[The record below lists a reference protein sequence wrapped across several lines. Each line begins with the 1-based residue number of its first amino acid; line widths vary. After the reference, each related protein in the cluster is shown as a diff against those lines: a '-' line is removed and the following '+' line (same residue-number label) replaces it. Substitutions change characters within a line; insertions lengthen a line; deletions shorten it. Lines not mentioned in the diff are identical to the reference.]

1 MRPAYDRDMNAW
13 QESLDSAGIRE
24 PELRGDYDA
33 QRRLVSRFRRTSY
46 LAAQMLLPRPMLPH
60 VVVATA
66 VMHHGDNLLDTG
78 PKAQRAA
85 AWASWEEQVRRALET
100 GVSGDP
106 LLRALAHT
114 IAAYPRLRRPVEE
127 YLSTATAE
135 LEFTGFLDEADYQAY
150 VDAYSLPAFMLVGSL
165 LGPETDAGPYRAA
178 CREFIDGSQRLD
190 FVNDIAEDLRE
201 GQLGIPGEILR
212 RFSVTLDDL
221 AAGREAPGVREV
233 VGHQISQ
240 ARTALQTARKLTAL
254 ALAPCR
260 PLMGAL
266 VEVELLTADAALAR
280 GAKLLRGSA
289 RPPLVRTLRVLLG
302 ACRNARIGRSYLPS

>member
-1 MRPAYDRDMNAW
+1 MNAW
-13 QESLDSAGIRE
+13 RESLDAAGIQD
-24 PELRGDYDA
+24 PELRGDYEA
-33 QRRLVSRFRRTSY
+33 QRRLVARFRRASY
-46 LAAQMLLPRPMLPH
+46 LAVQTLLPRPMLPH

-85 AWASWEEQVRRALET
+85 AWASWGDRVRRVLET
-100 GVSGDP
+100 GVAGDP
-106 LLRALAHT
+106 LLRTLAHT

-150 VDAYSLPAFMLVGSL
+150 VDAYSLPAFMLVGTL
-165 LGPETDAGPYRAA
+165 LGPETDDGPYRVA
-178 CREFIDGSQRLD
+178 CRAFIDGSQRLD

-201 GQLGIPGEILR
+201 GQLGIPADMLQ
-212 RFSVTLDDL
+212 RFSVKLDDL
-221 AAGREAPGVREV
+221 AAGREVPGVRELL
-233 VGHQISQ
+233 GHQITQ

-254 ALAPCR
+254 APAPYR

-289 RPPLVRTLRVLLG
+289 SPTLLSTLRVLLG
-302 ACRNARIGRSYLPS
+302 ARRKARKGRS